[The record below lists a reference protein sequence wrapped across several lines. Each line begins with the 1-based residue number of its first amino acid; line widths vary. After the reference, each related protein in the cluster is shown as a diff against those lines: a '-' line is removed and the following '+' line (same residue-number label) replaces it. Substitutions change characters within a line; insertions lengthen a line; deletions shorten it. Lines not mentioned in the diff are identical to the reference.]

1 MTPQEKEIQELRQ
14 ELKKL
19 KKEHQLDMAEI
30 ARQRRQIELME
41 QELEKEIRRNNENHD
56 RKRV

>member
-19 KKEHQLDMAEI
+19 NKEHQLDIAEI

-41 QELEKEIRRNNENHD
+41 QELEKEL
-56 RKRV
+56 RKHHEDYERQRV

>member
-1 MTPQEKEIQELRQ
+1 MTPQEKEIQKLRQ

-19 KKEHQLDMAEI
+19 NKEHQLDMAEI
-30 ARQRRQIELME
+30 ARQCRQIELME

>member
-1 MTPQEKEIQELRQ
+1 MTPQETEIQELRQ

-19 KKEHQLDMAEI
+19 NKEHQLDMAEI

-41 QELEKEIRRNNENHD
+41 QELEKEIRKHHEDYERQ
-56 RKRV
+56 RV

>member
-19 KKEHQLDMAEI
+19 NKERQLDMAEI

-41 QELEKEIRRNNENHD
+41 QELEKEIRKHHEDYERQ
-56 RKRV
+56 RV

>member
-19 KKEHQLDMAEI
+19 NKEHQLDMAEI

-41 QELEKEIRRNNENHD
+41 QELEKEL
-56 RKRV
+56 RKHYEDYERQRV

>member
-19 KKEHQLDMAEI
+19 NKEHQLDMAEI
-30 ARQRRQIELME
+30 TRQRRQIELME
-41 QELEKEIRRNNENHD
+41 QELEKEIRKHHEDYERQ
-56 RKRV
+56 RV

>member
-1 MTPQEKEIQELRQ
+1 MTTQEKEIQELRQ

-19 KKEHQLDMAEI
+19 NKEHQLDMAEI

>member
-1 MTPQEKEIQELRQ
+1 MTPQEKEIQELRR

-19 KKEHQLDMAEI
+19 NKEHQLDMAEI

-41 QELEKEIRRNNENHD
+41 QELEKEIRKHHEDYD

>member
-19 KKEHQLDMAEI
+19 NKEHQLDMAEI

-41 QELEKEIRRNNENHD
+41 QELEKEIRKHHEDYERQ
-56 RKRV
+56 RV

>member
-1 MTPQEKEIQELRQ
+1 MTPQEKEIQELRR

-19 KKEHQLDMAEI
+19 NKEHQLDMAEI

-41 QELEKEIRRNNENHD
+41 QELEKEL
-56 RKRV
+56 RKHHEDYERQRV

>member
-19 KKEHQLDMAEI
+19 NKEHQLDMAEI

-41 QELEKEIRRNNENHD
+41 QELEKEL
-56 RKRV
+56 RKHHEDYERQRV

>member
-19 KKEHQLDMAEI
+19 NKEHQLDMAEI